1 MFSVDG
7 PVPLGTE
14 WVGDGGLLV
23 MSAPS
28 VIYPDDVTLTLIGP
42 DGPPG
47 TPILTTGPVTSAS
60 FIGARDGFAVV
71 ALLAGRPTPAAQLV
85 AVDLA
90 DPGRLVTLPV
100 PLDESTILVAAG
112 LDR

>member
-28 VIYPDDVTLTLIGP
+28 VIYPDEVTLTLIGR

-47 TPILTTGPVTSAS
+47 APILATGPVTGAS
-60 FIGARDGFAVV
+60 FVGVRDGFAVV
-71 ALLAGRPTPAAQLV
+71 AVLAGRPPPAGQLV
-85 AVDLA
+85 AVELA
-90 DPGRLVTLPV
+90 APGRLVTLPV
-100 PLDESTILVAAG
+100 AVDETTILVAAS